1 MPSIEDI
8 DCFAFLHRVQT
19 IVATNAFIR
28 NFRELGK
35 QFYGQV
41 ESVQKVILID
51 KCSPNS
57 FADICLAVVKGM
69 IKLIQRVINEKF
81 YMILLLLLL
90 FLLCSPV
97 HSICHE
103 YSYKS
108 TDIHLHQRC
117 CLQCIDLLTKKQ
129 MKVSLFCICE
139 DVKLQNEIMK
149 ILLYFYELKWI

>member
-1 MPSIEDI
+1 MKCHLKIETRQHNTTTTTTT
-8 DCFAFLHRVQT
+8 AAVL
-19 IVATNAFIR
+19 AAAGAGAGA
-28 NFRELGK
+28 EL
-35 QFYGQV
+35 Q
-41 ESVQKVILID
+41 D
-51 KCSPNS
+51 KTT
-57 FADICLAVVKGM
+57 
-69 IKLIQRVINEKF
+69 
-81 YMILLLLLL
+81 
-90 FLLCSPV
+90 V

-108 TDIHLHQRC
+108 TDIHLHQCCC